1 MESFPWMF
9 KKADLSGMVSELV
22 TGKDQVQS
30 NSELATGKGQVWSNS
45 ELATGKCVPNFSCPV
60 SLLCVGN

>member
-1 MESFPWMF
+1 
-9 KKADLSGMVSELV
+9 MVSELV
-22 TGKDQVQS
+22 TGKDRVQS